1 MKRSIV
7 IFADIFLG
15 FIMRTYHKMEKLTE
29 KEVKAQ
35 KAYIGKINVAV
46 SSRKTKRPLV
56 VGFVGLIGSGKTTLA
71 KELASLIGATV
82 ISGDDIRVLLR
93 KEKEKYDKARTIAEN
108 ATMEIFNNGGNVI
121 VDSDFIDQKK
131 RVSLKEKAKKVGAKI
146 IFIRTYSDLDVIIGR
161 ITNADHENIEED
173 FFGGASSVW
182 QGANKGNVVKLR
194 EMYRR
199 IPHHYRWMNQ
209 SGGKWILKKMLFNVF
224 AEIDTTKENKWKQ
237 EVKMIAGQIRSCY

>member
-93 KEKEKYDKARTIAEN
+93 KEKEKYNKVRTIAEN
-108 ATMEIFNNGGNVI
+108 ATIEIVNNEGNVI

-131 RVSLKEKAKKVGAKI
+131 RVSLKEKAKKVGTEI
-146 IFIRTYSDLDVIIGR
+146 IFIRT
-161 ITNADHENIEED
+161 
-173 FFGGASSVW
+173 F
-182 QGANKGNVVKLR
+182 
-194 EMYRR
+194 
-199 IPHHYRWMNQ
+199 
-209 SGGKWILKKMLFNVF
+209 
-224 AEIDTTKENKWKQ
+224 
-237 EVKMIAGQIRSCY
+237 